1 MGAFRILLG
10 TRWDGDSIKIS
21 MSVEVSSGLVD
32 LVISIVFII
41 KLVESARDRESKKKT
56 KLVIL

>member
-41 KLVESARDRESKKKT
+41 KLVEKVRETEGAKKRPS
-56 KLVIL
+56 